1 MARIIIDEPTPS
13 TPVVQDTNVLNKNV
27 KCGKYL
33 EGFIDGQKFLS
44 SAGIKDLKGK
54 TFDILSHCNP
64 HDATSNA
71 ETTHLVVGYVQSGK
85 TMSFTALTALAR
97 DNGYRVI
104 IYFAGTTTN
113 LLNQTTKRL
122 NKDLRETSEIGKNG
136 FAIFQNPGSKDK
148 QSIKGKLQSQ
158 KKFTILLPILKHH
171 TYIDSLT
178 ELFKDSDITSA
189 LDRETVIIIDDEA
202 DQTSLN
208 TFGRKN
214 SGSNDDEQST
224 IYGSILRL
232 RAQLPGNSYIQ
243 YTATPQ
249 ANLLISVFDLLSPKS
264 CTLLNP
270 GEGYT
275 GGKLFFGQGSN
286 HDLFNGRLIK
296 QIPED
301 EVYHK
306 KHNPLKKMP
315 KSLELALKLHILAV
329 ALLVEWRKS
338 VDYLSMMVH
347 PECTIQD
354 NKKVKQWID
363 RKLDLWSRLLSKED
377 GHDDKEKLLKEFED
391 VYNGE
396 AVKCYDEGE
405 YPPFSEI
412 EPLIKEVFCNYKTYL
427 VNSDK
432 EADSDITWTDFGM
445 HILVGANKL
454 GRGFTVEKLA
464 TTYMPR
470 YSVGKANA
478 DTIEQRC
485 HFFGYKMPY
494 IKSCRVF
501 LPEVSITNYLEYIK
515 HEEELRRLLAESPTL
530 DVAQRSIMLSPNL
543 NPTRSN
549 VIPRDIVSTAMSGM
563 RGMSAFESRALIE
576 GNDRVINSFLETHK
590 NKFDIEY
597 KYNTPDRTHRGFK
610 MPVDEAIELL
620 SDFRFGNITD
630 AARKSYTI
638 RYLKYLAETNRIDG
652 VYFIQMAYNATR
664 SRDFIKET
672 KRLRTGRG
680 FLAGRSPQGDEVYPG
695 DNAIYGG
702 DDTLTIQL
710 HHFKLNGAAI
720 DFPQS
725 AYTIAIYYPE
735 ALATAYTGS
744 IKDIP
749 VDEEEE
755 D

>member
-13 TPVVQDTNVLNKNV
+13 IPAVQCTNVLNKDI
-27 KCGKYL
+27 KGGL
-33 EGFIDGQKFLS
+33 SFEGFINGQKFLS
-44 SAGIKDLKGK
+44 TDGINELRKK

-71 ETTHLVVGYVQSGK
+71 ESTHLVVGYVQSGK

-122 NKDLRETSEIGKNG
+122 NKDLRETSEIGKDG

-148 QSIKGKLQSQ
+148 QSIRGKLQSQ
-158 KKFTILLPILKHH
+158 KKFTILIPILKHQK
-171 TYIDSLT
+171 YIDNLT
-178 ELFKDSDITSA
+178 ELFADNDIMSA
-189 LDRETVIIIDDEA
+189 LCGETSIIIDDEA

-208 TFGRKN
+208 TFGRRN
-214 SGSNDDEQST
+214 SDSDENEQST

-275 GGKLFFGQGSN
+275 GGKLFFGQGYN
-286 HDLFNGRLIK
+286 HELFNGRLIK
-296 QIPED
+296 QIPEN

-306 KHNPLKKMP
+306 KHNPLKRMP
-315 KSLELALKLHILAV
+315 RSLEVALKLHILAV
-329 ALLVEWRKS
+329 ALLVECRKR
-338 VDYLSMMVH
+338 VAYLSMMVH

-354 NKKVKQWID
+354 NKKVKGWID
-363 RKLDLWSRLLSKED
+363 RKLELWSGLMSKED
-377 GHDDKEKLLKEFED
+377 GHDDKEKLFKDFEKL
-391 VYNGE
+391 YYEE
-396 AVKCYDEGE
+396 AVKCYDAGE
-405 YPPFSEI
+405 YPQFSEI
-412 EPLIKEVFCNYKTYL
+412 KPLIKEVFCNYKTYL

-432 EADSDITWTDFGM
+432 EADSDIPWADFDM

-454 GRGFTVEKLA
+454 DRGFTVEKLA

-485 HFFGYKMPY
+485 RFFGYKMAY

-515 HEEELRRLLAESPTL
+515 HEEELRRLLAESPDL
-530 DVAQRSIMLSPNL
+530 DAAQRSIMLSPNL

-549 VIPRDIVSTAMSGM
+549 VIPKDVVSTAMNGM
-563 RGMSAFESRALIE
+563 RGMSAFESRMLIE
-576 GNDRVINSFLETHK
+576 GNDRVINNFLEIHK
-590 NKFDIEY
+590 NQFDTEY

-610 MPVDEAIELL
+610 MSVDGAIELL
-620 SDFRFGNITD
+620 NDFRFGNATD

-638 RYLKYLAETNRIDG
+638 RYLKYLAESNRIDG

-664 SRDFIKET
+664 TRDFIKET
-672 KRLRTGRG
+672 KRLKTGRG
-680 FLAGRSPQGDEVYPG
+680 FLAGRSPAGDDVYPG

-702 DDTLTIQL
+702 EDTLTIQL
-710 HHFKLNGAAI
+710 HRLHLKGAAI
-720 DFPQS
+720 DFPQE
-725 AYTIAIYYPE
+725 AYTMAIYYPE
-735 ALATAYTGS
+735 PLASAYMGS

-749 VDEEEE
+749 IDDDE
-755 D
+755 DD